1 MRFPFHISGSEV
13 PDGIVTISPD
23 GLIALVLFPPTYSSN
38 DGGPNDRAADNGP
51 AHENTFAAGALP
63 VDLAEER
70 KTMTRQGQIRRQGGD
85 EGQPRNVLTALVLQ
99 SGGFGEGG
107 RAAERVP
114 VGLSS
119 FRSCHDEGA
128 GLCCLQP
135 RRTKPP
141 HYRASLFDVRGRA
154 RSHGVA
160 ASPRF
165 RSKPGAAIGKLNE
178 MLRENEP
185 EMPEIN
191 TDKVCFVVTKSRELL
206 SEDVGAERDD
216 SNPTDDGFAVVLTDA
231 GDRPARRELVEF
243 IEGLDA
249 GERDALVALV
259 WIGRGDFEGSDWR
272 AALKLARE
280 RREVDIAK
288 YLLGIPLLPD
298 YLEDAL
304 SAFDQSC
311 RGFEEREE
319 PGI

>member
-1 MRFPFHISGSEV
+1 
-13 PDGIVTISPD
+13 
-23 GLIALVLFPPTYSSN
+23 
-38 DGGPNDRAADNGP
+38 
-51 AHENTFAAGALP
+51 
-63 VDLAEER
+63 
-70 KTMTRQGQIRRQGGD
+70 
-85 EGQPRNVLTALVLQ
+85 
-99 SGGFGEGG
+99 
-107 RAAERVP
+107 
-114 VGLSS
+114 
-119 FRSCHDEGA
+119 
-128 GLCCLQP
+128 
-135 RRTKPP
+135 
-141 HYRASLFDVRGRA
+141 
-154 RSHGVA
+154 
-160 ASPRF
+160 
-165 RSKPGAAIGKLNE
+165 

-191 TDKVCFVVTKSRELL
+191 TDKVCFVVAKSRELL

-231 GDRPARRELVEF
+231 GDRPARLELVEF

-272 AALKLARE
+272 VALKLARE
-280 RREVDIAK
+280 RREGDIAR